1 MTNDQ
6 KAIIGATVPILKEN
20 GVVLT
25 TYFYNR
31 MFTHNPELKNLFNMG
46 NQKNGRQQTALA
58 LAVLAYAENIANPT
72 VLLPVIDKIGHKHTS
87 LEIRPEHY
95 AIVGKHLLASIQEVL
110 GDAATPEIIDAW
122 AAAYN
127 QLAQLMSG
135 HEAGIYAQ
143 QTNRTH
149 GWTGWRP
156 FLVKKKIT
164 ESAEITSFYLYPAD
178 GGKVALHL
186 PGQFISLR
194 VFLPQLSLKQAR
206 QYSISSAPTADYYRI
221 SVKKEKGTDLNTDGM
236 ISNYLHDFVNQN
248 DHVELTAPAG
258 NFTLAGNIDAPV
270 MFISGGV
277 GLTPLMS
284 MLQSAIEQN
293 HNYAITWLHGCRNEA
308 VHAFK
313 NQLLQIVK
321 TDPRVTQHVFY
332 DQVTE
337 QDRKAGVLEGYLDIN
352 SIPALNMEPDAHYF
366 ICGPSKFIQKQYQDL
381 VAAGVN
387 KQRIYFEEFGPGLLA
402 LN

>member
-1 MTNDQ
+1 MTNEQ
-6 KAIIGATVPILKEN
+6 KAIIGATVPILKES
-20 GVVLT
+20 GVLLT
-25 TYFYNR
+25 NYFYNR

-46 NQKNGRQQTALA
+46 NQQNGRQQTALA

-72 VLLPVIDKIGHKHTS
+72 VLLPVVDRIGHKHTS

-110 GDAATPEIIDAW
+110 GDAATPEIIEAW
-122 AAAYN
+122 TVAYN
-127 QLAQLMSG
+127 QLAQIMSG

-143 QTNRTH
+143 QTARTH

-194 VFLPQLSLKQAR
+194 IFLPRLSLKQAR
-206 QYSISSAPTADYYRI
+206 QYSISSAPNADYYRI
-221 SVKKEKGTDLNTDGM
+221 SVKKEKGTELSTNGM
-236 ISNYLHDFVNQN
+236 ISNYLHDNVNEN
-248 DHVELTAPAG
+248 DPIELTAPAG
-258 NFTLAGNIDAPV
+258 NFTLSGNIDAPIT
-270 MFISGGV
+270 FISGGV

-284 MLQSAIEQN
+284 MLQSAVEQN
-293 HNYAITWLHGCRNEA
+293 HNYPITWLHGCRNKS

-313 NQLLQIVK
+313 DQLLQIAEA
-321 TDPRVTQHVFY
+321 DPRVTQHVFY

-337 QDRKAGVLEGYLDIN
+337 QDRKAGVLEGYLDIKLVP
-352 SIPALNMEPDAHYF
+352 SLNVEPDGHYF
-366 ICGPSKFIQKQYQDL
+366 ICGPSGFIQKQYQDL
-381 VAAGVN
+381 IAAGVN
-387 KQRIYFEEFGPGLLA
+387 KQRIYFEEFGPALIA